1 MVLAPF
7 LFPGNGGSADA
18 TQDFAPAQNR
28 FSTLLLNSSQ
38 NRFGSNLQSCFPSST
53 SPGFPLGHTSA
64 PALGAGRNAGYTP
77 DYAPAPS
84 LTQRSMT
91 FPDTQM
97 LSLARRH
104 SNVWKCHLVGFGN
117 ADQQQ
122 YCRTVHLSLKTL

>member
-1 MVLAPF
+1 MGLAF
-7 LFPGNGGSADA
+7 FSFPGNGGSADA
-18 TQDFAPAQNR
+18 TQNFAPAQNR
-28 FSTLLLNSSQ
+28 FSTPVLNSSR
-38 NRFGSNLQSCFPSST
+38 NRFGANFQSCFPSST
-53 SPGFPLGHTSA
+53 SPGFSLGHTSA
-64 PALGAGRNAGYTP
+64 PARGAGGNAGYTQ
-77 DYAPAPS
+77 DCSPAPS